1 MLWASLSAHAP
12 GVAAVPP
19 PPPWKQMGLYRR
31 EFRLQILCKIL
42 FASKLSKLNIFFQI
56 PERITSIVADGRKEP
71 RMKRSSVK
79 KSLQQE
85 QNVQVVIDDQ
95 NHPPQVSSAEQICM
109 EVVPHKNS
117 EGHQEFV
124 VG

>member
-1 MLWASLSAHAP
+1 
-12 GVAAVPP
+12 
-19 PPPWKQMGLYRR
+19 MGLYRR

-56 PERITSIVADGRKEP
+56 PDRITSIVADGRKEP

-85 QNVQVVIDDQ
+85 ENVQVVIENQ
-95 NHPPQVSSAEQICM
+95 NHPPQVSSAEQIYM